1 MKGLLISLGTA
12 AVLAAAMPAAAQ
24 SWDGYGRGGYSGG
37 FNGGYGGGFGDR
49 GGIGSIERR
58 IEQGIR
64 DGSLTRNEASRL
76 RDRAQDLRQLEWR
89 YGRDGRIS
97 SSEAREL
104 DRRYAELNRRLF
116 VERRDNDT
124 RGYGWNDRGYGGGYR
139 GDGRGGWR

>member
-24 SWDGYGRGGYSGG
+24 SWDGYGRGGFNGGG
-37 FNGGYGGGFGDR
+37 FNGGGFGR
-49 GGIGSIERR
+49 GGLGSIEAR

-64 DGSLTRNEASRL
+64 DGSLTRNEANRL
-76 RDRAQDLRQLEWR
+76 RNRAQDLRQLEWR

-97 SSEAREL
+97 NSEAREL

-124 RGYGWNDRGYGGGYR
+124 RGYGWNDRGYGGG
-139 GDGRGGWR
+139 RGGWR

>member
-24 SWDGYGRGGYSGG
+24 SWDGYGRGGFNGGG
-37 FNGGYGGGFGDR
+37 FNGGGFGR
-49 GGIGSIERR
+49 GGLGSIEGR

-64 DGSLTRNEASRL
+64 DGSLTRNEANRL
-76 RDRAQDLRQLEWR
+76 RNRAQDLRQLEWR

-97 SSEAREL
+97 NSEAREL

-124 RGYGWNDRGYGGGYR
+124 RGYGWNDRGYGGG
-139 GDGRGGWR
+139 RGGWR

>member
-24 SWDGYGRGGYSGG
+24 SWDGYGRGGYDRG
-37 FNGGYGGGFGDR
+37 FNGGGYDRGFNGGGFGR
-49 GGIGSIERR
+49 GGLGSIEAR

-64 DGSLTRNEASRL
+64 DGSLTRNEANRL
-76 RDRAQDLRQLEWR
+76 RNRAQDLRQLEWR

-97 SSEAREL
+97 GSEARDL

-124 RGYGWNDRGYGGGYR
+124 RGYGWNDRGYGGG
-139 GDGRGGWR
+139 RGGWR